1 MGTHAP
7 SRLNAGFDLVDIR
20 STMASTRKS
29 PLQATLKLPHR
40 APQARPE
47 RRSDAPPP
55 AAAAGRSGAASDG
68 LRELL
73 EASLRPM
80 VSTAFQG
87 VDDETEARF
96 FQLGELQVVI
106 SRPPVRDSAHR
117 PGGDRRVTLEVWP
130 AVGPRLLQVEWSGRR
145 PYVIHRREGDWL
157 PRLIR
162 ASRAF
167 E

>member
-1 MGTHAP
+1 MHAP
-7 SRLNAGFDLVDIR
+7 SRLNAGFGTVGVR
-20 STMASTRKS
+20 STMTSTRKS
-29 PLQATLKLPHR
+29 PLQATLKLPSK
-40 APQARPE
+40 APRARPE
-47 RRSDAPPP
+47 QRGS
-55 AAAAGRSGAASDG
+55 AAGDA

-73 EASLRPM
+73 EASLWPM

-117 PGGDRRVTLEVWP
+117 PGADRRVTLEVWP